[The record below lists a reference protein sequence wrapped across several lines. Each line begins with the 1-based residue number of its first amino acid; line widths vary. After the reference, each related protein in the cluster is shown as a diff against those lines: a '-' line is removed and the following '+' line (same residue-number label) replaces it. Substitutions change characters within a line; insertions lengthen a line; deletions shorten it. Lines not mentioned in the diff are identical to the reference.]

1 MKKMGTLKKLIGTVT
16 VFAFLVSLMP
26 AVALT
31 ASAET
36 EAESSDSSS
45 SSSEAQPEVISAN
58 DMLHF
63 KLKVRWG
70 NVIGDPE
77 SIAETNFDGSI
88 TVADT
93 ARVSLEN
100 TLRFEDHNEDA
111 DKIGTATKT
120 SVPWKSLTYSDWDG
134 VMVTI
139 SAPASSSVVITAGGE
154 TITKTAE
161 ELYSDQGEIVEDA
174 GSGREVVVQSYK
186 VSKHPSYFLKVFW
199 GKIERE
205 GYGEECVLTA
215 IGACKEPL
223 LNATGSFKINSGGKL
238 NLVKTLRFEWPDKIV
253 SKSDT
258 EIKWQSALY
267 GGIDGI
273 LVHLKLNADELDAS
287 DKVTINFD
295 KHTASGFPKSYSIV
309 DLYHNG
315 NTKDVIDG
323 TGDYGVAF
331 EVWKRP
337 NKSIVRVKDKPT
349 VYVVEDGVKLPI
361 QSPAVLSSNGLSFDD
376 VEVIDQEEAD
386 TYADAEPL
394 NYADGTMV
402 REEGSPEVYV
412 IANGEKKHI
421 LDPIAFSDLGYNWNN
436 VLVVAPKSLGIF
448 ACAAPMNSNSTHPE
462 GALIRVEGAPTV
474 YVVEGGK
481 RIPISDIKLFNARK
495 YDWSKVL
502 VVKDKQAK
510 KFDIGTQLTYPDGTL
525 IKDNSGKVFAV
536 DHGTKRWIRSS
547 EDFNKAGYKESEI
560 VSVDAAASSQ
570 LPEGEDIV
578 ANDVE

>member
-1 MKKMGTLKKLIGTVT
+1 MLKIKIVKKIIGMFTI
-16 VFAFLVSLMP
+16 FAFLASLVP
-26 AVALT
+26 AVAST
-31 ASAET
+31 ASAT
-36 EAESSDSSS
+36 E
-45 SSSEAQPEVISAN
+45 SEDDNSTGEVIAAN

-70 NVIGDPE
+70 NVIGDITDA
-77 SIAETNFDGSI
+77 SETNFNGSI

-100 TLRFEDHNEDA
+100 TLKFETHNQDA
-111 DKIGTATKT
+111 DKIGTTTDT

-186 VSKHPSYFLKVFW
+186 ASKHPSFFLKVFW
-199 GKIERE
+199 GKIERD
-205 GYGEECVLTA
+205 GYGEECVLAST
-215 IGACKEPL
+215 GSCKVPL
-223 LNATGSFKINSGGKL
+223 LDATGSFKIESGGKL

-258 EIKWQSALY
+258 EIAWQSALY

-295 KHTASGFPKSYSIV
+295 KHAASGFPKSYSIV

-315 NTKDVIDG
+315 ITKDVISG
-323 TGDYGVAF
+323 TGGYGVAY

-337 NKSIVRVKDKPT
+337 NKSIVRIKDKPT
-349 VYVVEDGVKLPI
+349 VYVVEDGVKMPI
-361 QSPAVLSSNGLSFDD
+361 QSPAVLSSNGLTFDD
-376 VEVIDQEEAD
+376 VEVVDQEEAD

-402 REEGSPEVYV
+402 REENKAEVYV

-421 LDPIAFSDLGYNWNN
+421 LDPIAFTDLGYNWSN

-448 ACAAPMNSNSTHPE
+448 KDAAPMNSNSTHPE

-502 VVKDKQAK
+502 VVKEKQAK
-510 KFDIGTQLTYPDGTL
+510 KFDVGTNLSYPDGSL
-525 IKDNSGKVFAV
+525 IKDATGKVYAI
-536 DHGTKRWIRSS
+536 DHGEKRWIRSS
-547 EDFNKAGYKESEI
+547 EDFNKAGYKEKDI
-560 VSVDAAASSQ
+560 VAVDNSASSQ
-570 LPEGEDIV
+570 LPEGSDIIV
-578 ANDVE
+578 NDIE